1 MSIFLEI
8 QRYKEIKKI
17 KKETEMT
24 LKNHINANTAPNIDI
39 NSLLPKWFMLQYAY
53 GAEQKD
59 PIILN

>member
-39 NSLLPKWFMLQYAY
+39 NSSYFLSFCNISLQTNLIKA
-53 GAEQKD
+53 
-59 PIILN
+59 